1 MTGLLSSKGGEDVE
15 TVITV
20 SVIIAMIMLGVLL
33 IHLLNGQHNERIAAF
48 RYSDALPGVG
58 RRSRKSRQPAS
69 PRITRRP
76 LLTSNTTTGPRM
88 THDLLLTWAGE
99 REARPHVHRHVLLMN
114 EVTMQPPSPSA
125 GRAEVRI
132 VAASPE
138 VARQVAEVLRRCFA
152 GTEQRSYPAGADGGT
167 RLHLTVDTTHTAE
180 PARSWLAASR
190 SSGQNPP
197 QTDEV

>member
-1 MTGLLSSKGGEDVE
+1 VE

-48 RYSDALPGVG
+48 HYSDALPGVG
-58 RRSRKSRQPAS
+58 RRSRKNRQPTADRS
-69 PRITRRP
+69 TRRP
-76 LLTSNTTTGPRM
+76 LLTPDTATDDPLPTGGGG
-88 THDLLLTWAGE
+88 H
-99 REARPHVHRHVLLMN
+99 EARPHAHHHVFLMN
-114 EVTMQPPSPSA
+114 GVTMQPPEPPSA

-138 VARQVAEVLRRCFA
+138 VARQVAEVLRRCFDGA
-152 GTEQRSYPAGADGGT
+152 EQRSYPAGAEGGT

-180 PARSWLAASR
+180 PARSWLVASR
-190 SSGQNPP
+190 SSGQDPA
-197 QTDEV
+197 QTGEA

>member
-1 MTGLLSSKGGEDVE
+1 VE

-33 IHLLNGQHNERIAAF
+33 IHLLNSRHNERIAAF
-48 RYSDALPGVG
+48 HYSDALPGVG
-58 RRSRKSRQPAS
+58 RRVRKGRQPAS
-69 PRITRRP
+69 PSDHP
-76 LLTSNTTTGPRM
+76 SPPPSPEHHDGPR
-88 THDLLLTWAGE
+88 TTRGLLLTGAGG
-99 REARPHVHRHVLLMN
+99 RAAGPHARRHVFPMN
-114 EVTMQPPSPSA
+114 GVSMQPPESPPA

-138 VARQVAEVLRRCFA
+138 VARQVAEVLRRCFD
-152 GTEQRSYPAGADGGT
+152 GTEQRSYPAGAEGGT

-180 PARSWLAASR
+180 PARPWLVASR
-190 SSGQNPP
+190 SSGRDPT